1 MSIHFINPID
11 SIEFA
16 ITLTREK
23 KNRSEE
29 ELQREIAFLVIYAL
43 VAKILN
49 AVITLIQNYTITKRD

>member
-43 VAKILN
+43 VARILN